1 MVANLAGPFGIQRS
15 ARRNLVA
22 GPFGCKSSNQPT
34 GWRAF
39 WLQGLLVAGSNQRSA
54 NLAGPFGCKSYMKE
68 MFSAEV
74 DDQQKI
80 RLSARLRP
88 RKPNIRDNAFPVNFH
103 VVCGCK
109 KNGRR
114 AEAGGPQKKTWT

>member
-1 MVANLAGPFGIQRS
+1 M
-15 ARRNLVA
+15 
-22 GPFGCKSSNQPT
+22 
-34 GWRAF
+34 
-39 WLQGLLVAGSNQRSA
+39 QGLLVAGSNQRSA

-109 KNGRR
+109 KMEGAQRL
-114 AEAGGPQKKTWT
+114 EDHKKKRGHRQFLKVTLKSAIWE